1 MPWKCRCKINQCP
14 HNQCMIEKHAINRG
28 NDKTID
34 IILKTQLLEQDF
46 HIQSTNWKIAYE
58 VPCKNT

>member
-1 MPWKCRCKINQCP
+1 
-14 HNQCMIEKHAINRG
+14 MIEKHAINRG